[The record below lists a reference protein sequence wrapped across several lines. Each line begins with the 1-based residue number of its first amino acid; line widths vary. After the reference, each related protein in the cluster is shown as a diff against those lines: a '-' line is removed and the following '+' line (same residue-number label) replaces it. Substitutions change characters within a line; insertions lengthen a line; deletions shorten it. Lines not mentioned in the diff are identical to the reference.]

1 MHNLLLGTGKY
12 LMKLWKERGI
22 LTEENFE
29 TIQAKVNDMQVPA
42 NIGRI
47 PHKISSNFSGF
58 TADQWKNWICIYSMV
73 CLKNILPV
81 EQYECWSHFQDACFL
96 FLQPS
101 ISQHDL
107 NYILFYFVQHET
119 LHGKENYTPNMH
131 MHIHLCN
138 SVKNF
143 GPACAFWCFPFE
155 RFNGILGSFQNNW
168 VAPERQMAEKFLS
181 YQNLLTINISNA
193 LPKELCEFFSI

>member
-1 MHNLLLGTGKY
+1 MFFVSAAT
-12 LMKLWKERGI
+12 
-22 LTEENFE
+22 
-29 TIQAKVNDMQVPA
+29 
-42 NIGRI
+42 
-47 PHKISSNFSGF
+47 
-58 TADQWKNWICIYSMV
+58 
-73 CLKNILPV
+73 
-81 EQYECWSHFQDACFL
+81 
-96 FLQPS
+96 

-107 NYILFYFVQHET
+107 NCVDEIFFKFCITYET
-119 LHGKENYTPNMH
+119 LHGKENCTPNMH

-193 LPKELCEFFSI
+193 LPKELCEFFQYNIMK